1 MRIKDLKTMSE
12 IELGDK
18 MQDLQKELIKLNAQI
33 ATKIALK
40 NPSRVRNIKKGIA
53 RARGLLKGRA
63 LAQEGGKKSR

>member
-12 IELGDK
+12 IELGDRI
-18 MQDLQKELIKLNAQI
+18 QDLQKELIKLNAQI

-53 RARGLLKGRA
+53 RVRGLVKGRA
-63 LAQEGGKKSR
+63 LAQKGGIKSR